1 MDLNGLADPFVKI
14 RLMPDPNE
22 SPDLIRQTKYM
33 SNTLEPDWQQT
44 VVFMDVPKKEL
55 RRRWLDV
62 SVWDYDR
69 LKTNDFMGRCAVR
82 LERRALDNKL
92 HWFTLYTHEKDMP
105 TPAQL
110 AGGSNQQGGTSH
122 ASKENHSG
130 RQMQKDSQHSRQ
142 GNSRE
147 AFDSS
152 GGLNPVPKIQV
163 IEDHSVQ
170 QRQQLQQQQQQQTQ
184 TGNSTTGNWTAGPDK
199 QQWMLTRCDTVE
211 SKSSNSSSVNTD
223 FLTEDQREVVRG
235 WLGPGQLLLMNDE
248 LKTERGVAGED
259 LPAFNVKNASEE
271 VIEVTKM

>member
-1 MDLNGLADPFVKI
+1 MKNSLLSSYLLASPSDPPHVECI
-14 RLMPDPNE
+14 L
-22 SPDLIRQTKYM
+22 
-33 SNTLEPDWQQT
+33 
-44 VVFMDVPKKEL
+44 
-55 RRRWLDV
+55 
-62 SVWDYDR
+62 
-69 LKTNDFMGRCAVR
+69 
-82 LERRALDNKL
+82 
-92 HWFTLYTHEKDMP
+92 
-105 TPAQL
+105 
-110 AGGSNQQGGTSH
+110 
-122 ASKENHSG
+122 
-130 RQMQKDSQHSRQ
+130 
-142 GNSRE
+142 E

-248 LKTERGVAGED
+248 LKTERGGDLPDDSLVAGEIYLILRKIAGESNLQVTVKQCRNL
-259 LPAFNVKNASEE
+259 LPVLSQSATYSANCAFCTAINFFPRR
-271 VIEVTKM
+271 